1 MTIPGDSHLEIHA
14 SCATY
19 VLTEVGGIALAL
31 CCSGRSEPANSG
43 VLGRWRELNLICHW
57 EDHLSRLCD
66 TTWSYWLRD
75 LLPTLLSDLQRVPS
89 LPPLFSAFAQPLQ
102 RLPIGRARQEFLK
115 ELRQA
120 LEDGIIQPICAK
132 LEEDLRLLVHATMQ
146 VTRQSLPLSPPEDG
160 IGVSSLTTFAT
171 HWIRC
176 RGHQRSGGQMLGH
189 RCAKCKVL
197 VLLSNPSV
205 TICYEKPAL
214 PHPIPKQHIQWN
226 RWAMLPWLP
235 CGLDVSFCWEVELR
249 LSRHFYDLAAL
260 APQDAEA
267 YVRMQRTGSAVRAE
281 SDLGLSRKDQKQL
294 IRHLLQWWEYT
305 LRSVPWVLKIHLN
318 LCSVLPSL
326 SLLEIWVCGLPW
338 FARPLT
344 VTDFTWLM
352 EVFQQVLWRR
362 A

>member
-146 VTRQSLPLSPPEDG
+146 VTRQSLPLSPPED
-160 IGVSSLTTFAT
+160 
-171 HWIRC
+171 
-176 RGHQRSGGQMLGH
+176 
-189 RCAKCKVL
+189 VL
-197 VLLSNPSV
+197 
-205 TICYEKPAL
+205 A
-214 PHPIPKQHIQWN
+214 
-226 RWAMLPWLP
+226 
-235 CGLDVSFCWEVELR
+235 FLR
-249 LSRHFYDLAAL
+249 LRPLRL
-260 APQDAEA
+260 
-267 YVRMQRTGSAVRAE
+267 TE
-281 SDLGLSRKDQKQL
+281 SDVVDIKDQVGRCWDTGVQSARCL
-294 IRHLLQWWEYT
+294 YFYQTQVSQFVTRNPHCHTQSQSNI
-305 LRSVPWVLKIHLN
+305 SN
-318 LCSVLPSL
+318 
-326 SLLEIWVCGLPW
+326 EIDEPCCHDCHAGWTCHSAGRW
-338 FARPLT
+338 SCA
-344 VTDFTWLM
+344 
-352 EVFQQVLWRR
+352 
-362 A
+362 